1 MVENLACWRTFA
13 ELLIPCGI
21 FPTKPSVKGAA
32 DRTARRAEVVFILLG
47 SVAVSFCF
55 FFFVVHWYAFGILQ
69 FAFCNLSCCRRCRC
83 RRSFRRPCRFPPTA
97 LCTAQFAQLP
107 SVPSTMATLAAFRLA
122 SRRVGSAA
130 VARSAGLARSRW
142 MSSYPPHEVVGMP
155 SLSPVRFAGGLQL
168 QMCAWNMLCQSA
180 DAGGE
185 VLFLCLGCC
194 VID

>member
-55 FFFVVHWYAFGILQ
+55 FFFVVHSAFACDYCAI
-69 FAFCNLSCCRRCRC
+69 RC
-83 RRSFRRPCRFPPTA
+83 RRSFRRPCRFRT
-97 LCTAQFAQLP
+97 LHSFAQLP
-107 SVPSTMATLAAFRLA
+107 SATMATLAAFRLA

-168 QMCAWNMLCQSA
+168 LQLQKCVWNMLCQSA

-185 VLFLCLGCC
+185 VFFCAWDVASYTSLRILYF
-194 VID
+194 

>member
-55 FFFVVHWYAFGILQ
+55 FFFVLLW
-69 FAFCNLSCCRRCRC
+69 C
-83 RRSFRRPCRFPPTA
+83 RRSFRRPCRSPPTA

>member
-55 FFFVVHWYAFGILQ
+55 FFFVVHCMHL
-69 FAFCNLSCCRRCRC
+69 AFCNSHFAICHAAAAAAAAGLFVVRVDS
-83 RRSFRRPCRFPPTA
+83 PPL

-185 VLFLCLGCC
+185 VIFLCLGCC